1 MAQKPTYEELE
12 QRVLSLEINFSTFKP
27 MEESLRQTK
36 DDMRGILDATTE
48 TIVLIDRQG
57 MVITANQTACERLG
71 TKKEDLIGRCLYD
84 FFPRE
89 VVEKRRRKY
98 EEVFNTGKSVSY
110 EDSRGSMM
118 FEQNAYPVFS
128 GGNRVERVAIFARD
142 ITNSKHAKE
151 ALQESEEKYR
161 SILENI
167 EEGYFETDLT
177 GNLMFFNDSVA
188 KIHGYPKDELMGM
201 NNRQFTDEENAKK
214 LYQTFNKVYTTGKT
228 HKGFD
233 WEIIR
238 KDGSKGSV
246 EASVSLRKDS
256 EGLPIG
262 FRGIVR
268 DVSERKRTVKELQES
283 EEKLRTII
291 EHSNE
296 LFYIHNTEHV
306 LTYVSPTS
314 KVILGYTPEE
324 MMIKWPELA
333 TDNPINQKGIEIT
346 EKSIETGEKQK
357 PYLLELIKK
366 DGTFVLLEIDE
377 TPVKDT
383 TGKVVS
389 IAGAARDVGEK
400 KQAEKSVL
408 QSEKRFRDLFNS
420 ISDLIYTQDLKG
432 RFISLNPAMQKA
444 FGYEHEELIGHKSSE
459 FMKLDFVP
467 DFENKYLEPL
477 KTQGYHK
484 GVGRYFK
491 KNGEKI
497 YIEYRSTMVHPD
509 DEEPYI
515 SGTGRD
521 VTERILSERKV
532 TKLQEQL
539 TQAQKMEA
547 IGTLAGGIA
556 HDFNNIL
563 FPMFGYLEM
572 MLEDI
577 PKDNPLRGHL
587 VEVFS
592 GAKRARDLV
601 KQILTFSRQSDHE
614 RKPLETQRVI
624 KEALKLIKSSLPTT
638 IEISHNI
645 QKDCGL
651 VFADPIQIHQIL
663 MNLCTNAY
671 HAMEETGGKLI
682 ITLKEVELTPE
693 DLKDPIMIPGPHV
706 CLTVADTGP
715 GMGQSII
722 DRIFDPYFTTKEEG
736 KGTGL
741 GLAVVHG
748 IVKSHGGHI
757 SVYSEPGKGSEFK
770 VYLPV
775 IREQKETSKV
785 ETDTPIQKGDE
796 QILLVDDQDMVAQME
811 KQMLERLGYHV
822 TVRTSSID
830 ALEAFRAN
838 PDKFDLVITDMTM
851 PNMTGDKLA
860 GEMIKIRSDM
870 PVILC
875 TGFSETMSKER
886 AASLGIK
893 GFLMKPV
900 VMKDL
905 SNIIRK
911 VLDGQ

>member
-12 QRVLSLEINFSTFKP
+12 QRILGLKKKLSALKLP
-27 MEESLRQTK
+27 EESLRKTE
-36 DDMRGILDATTE
+36 DNLRGILDATTE
-48 TIVLIDRQG
+48 TVLLIDRQG
-57 MVITANQTACERLG
+57 MVITANQTVCERLE
-71 TKKEDLIGRCLYD
+71 TKKEDLIGRCIYD
-84 FFPRE
+84 FFPPE
-89 VVEKRRRKY
+89 VAQKRRRKY
-98 EEVFNTGKSVSY
+98 EEVFNTGKSVIF
-110 EDSRGSMM
+110 EDSRESMT
-118 FEQNAYPVFS
+118 FEQSVYPVFS
-128 GGNRVERVAIFARD
+128 GGNRVERAAIFAHD
-142 ITNSKHAKE
+142 ITNRKNAKE
-151 ALQESEEKYR
+151 ALRESEEKHR

-167 EEGYFETDLT
+167 EDGYFEVDIA
-177 GNLMFFNDSVA
+177 GNFTFFNNSTS
-188 KIHGYPKDELMGM
+188 KILGYSRDELMGM
-201 NNRQFTDEENAKK
+201 NNRQSTDEENAKK

-228 HKGFD
+228 QKGFD

-238 KDGSKGSV
+238 KDGSKRYV
-246 EASVSLRKDS
+246 EASASLRKDS
-256 EGLPIG
+256 EGQPIG

-268 DVSERKRTVKELQES
+268 DVSERKRTEKKLRES

-314 KVILGYTPEE
+314 KVIFGYTPEE

-333 TDNPINQKGIEIT
+333 TDNPINQRGIEIT
-346 EKSIETGEKQK
+346 EKAIKTGKKQK

-400 KQAEKSVL
+400 KQAEKCIL

-444 FGYEHEELIGHKSSE
+444 FGYEHEELIGHKASE

-467 DFENKYLEPL
+467 DFESKYLEPL

-484 GVGRYFK
+484 GVGSYFK

-521 VTERILSERKV
+521 VTERILSEKKV

-539 TQAQKMEA
+539 TQALKMEA

-577 PKDNPLRGHL
+577 PKDNPLRGYL
-587 VEVFS
+587 VEVFN

-614 RKPLETQRVI
+614 RKPIEPQRVI

-638 IEISHNI
+638 IEISKDI

-651 VFADPIQIHQIL
+651 VLADPIQIQQIM

-671 HAMEETGGKLI
+671 HAMEKTGGKLA
-682 ITLKEVELTPE
+682 ITIKEVELTAE
-693 DLKDPIMIPGPHV
+693 DLKDPVMIPGPHV

-715 GMGQSII
+715 GMEQNVI
-722 DRIFDPYFTTKEEG
+722 DRIFDPYFTTKEDG

-757 SVYSEPGKGSEFK
+757 SVYSEPGKGTEFQI
-770 VYLPV
+770 YLPV
-775 IREQKETSKV
+775 IKKQKETAKV
-785 ETDTPIQKGDE
+785 ETDTPIQKGTE
-796 QILLVDDQDMVAQME
+796 RILLVDDQNLIVDME
-811 KQMLERLGYHV
+811 RQMLERLGYHI
-822 TVRTSSID
+822 TARTSSIE

-838 PDKFDLVITDMTM
+838 PDQFDLVITDMTM

-860 GEMIKIRSDM
+860 GEMIKIRSDI
-870 PVILC
+870 PVVLC
-875 TGFSETMSKER
+875 TGFSEIMSKER
-886 AASLGIK
+886 AASLGIM

-900 VMKDL
+900 VLKDL
-905 SNIIRK
+905 SKVIRK
-911 VLDGQ
+911 VLDD